1 MKGTVE
7 FIETLIESKVKF
19 IVFAHHYEVMDA
31 IEDYV
36 VKRKICYIRIDG
48 QIEPTK
54 RYDAVRKF
62 QNDPNCM
69 VGVLALTASS

>member
-1 MKGTVE
+1 
-7 FIETLIESKVKF
+7 
-19 IVFAHHYEVMDA
+19 MDA
-31 IEDYV
+31 IEDAI

-62 QNDPNCM
+62 QNDSNCM